1 MTADIF
7 GNLTE
12 WGRVLDQLEQLK
24 SDGLLDEHQ
33 AGLARILRYP
43 DNWRL
48 TEFVLACAIEIR
60 QANDLLIA
68 EATRIFSDQN
78 AYLEVRLL
86 ATRALGHLLTHRPPQ
101 SGSAGYD
108 PKRVI
113 ETMEQ
118 VANEPGIPRLK
129 NAIQESLEFIQMN
142 LNG

>member
-1 MTADIF
+1 MAADIF

-12 WGRVLDQLEQLK
+12 WGRVIDQLEQLK

-48 TEFVLACAIEIR
+48 TEAGLAYALEIR

-86 ATRALGHLLTHRPPQ
+86 ATQALGHLLIHRPPQ
-101 SGSAGYD
+101 SGRSGYD
-108 PKRVI
+108 PGRVI

-118 VANEPGIPRLK
+118 IANAPGAPRLK
-129 NAIQESLEFIQMN
+129 TAILESLELIREK
-142 LNG
+142 LP